1 MVDSLKILL
10 FFSAGAILGYFD
22 KIPDFLLN
30 ESVSNALLY
39 IIIFLVGIGIGAN
52 KEISVFLKNFDIKIA
67 LIPICVVI
75 GSAIGGALGS
85 LLVLDV
91 SVAEGIA
98 VAFGFGYYSLSSVL
112 IADIRGET
120 LGATALVANISRET
134 LTLIFAPVFV
144 KIFGKLSP
152 IASGGA
158 TTMDTTLPI
167 IKKYS
172 GNEYT
177 VIAFINGAILTALV
191 PILVPLVLGG

>member
-1 MVDSLKILL
+1 MIDSLKILL
-10 FFSAGAILGYFD
+10 FFTAGTVLGYFD
-22 KIPDFLLN
+22 KIPEFLMN
-30 ESVSNALLY
+30 ESVSNTLLY
-39 IIIFLVGIGIGAN
+39 IIIFLVGVGIGAN
-52 KEISVFLKNFDIKIA
+52 KEISVFLKKFDFRII
-67 LIPICVVI
+67 LTPLSIVI

-85 LLVLDV
+85 LLISDV
-91 SVAEGIA
+91 SVREGIA

-120 LGATALVANISRET
+120 LGATALVANIARET

-158 TTMDTTLPI
+158 TTMDTTLPV
-167 IKKYS
+167 IKKYAGS
-172 GNEYT
+172 GYT
-177 VIAFINGAILTALV
+177 VIAFINGMILTALV